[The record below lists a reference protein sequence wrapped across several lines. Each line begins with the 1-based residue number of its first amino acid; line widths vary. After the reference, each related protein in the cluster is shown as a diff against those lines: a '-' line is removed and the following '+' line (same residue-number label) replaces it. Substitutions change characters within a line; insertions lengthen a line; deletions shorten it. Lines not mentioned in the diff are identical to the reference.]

1 MADSRETR
9 HKDTSFVVVC
19 EAISTIREQLDRNMD
34 YISKSEARTRVFLV
48 DVLLRSLGWEV
59 QDPERVLLEHRD
71 NGNRIDYV
79 LVDEEKRYLAVVEAK
94 RVGEIL
100 VDRGRVQ
107 ATGYAAALGVRY
119 VILTNGIRWEGWELV
134 PGKSTR
140 ETVLV
145 GTNINSREVEEVAEE
160 LMRLHRLRLGH

>member
-1 MADSRETR
+1 MADSRETS
-9 HKDTSFVVVC
+9 HKDSVVSVC
-19 EAISTIREQLDRNMD
+19 NAINAIRGQLDRNKD

-71 NGNRIDYV
+71 KGNRIDYV
-79 LVDEEKRYLAVVEAK
+79 LVDEEKQHLAVVEAK
-94 RVGEIL
+94 RFGESL
-100 VDRGRVQ
+100 VDRSRVQ

-119 VILTNGIRWEGWELV
+119 VILTNGSRWEGWEFV
-134 PGKSTR
+134 PRISTR

-145 GTNINSREVEEVAEE
+145 GININSGEVEKVAEV
-160 LMRLHRLRLGH
+160 LMCLHRLRLGR